1 MGFLGKMVAKA
12 VVKKAETAAIYG
24 VVSHMENTRSVDA
37 LVNKSTANYML
48 FIKKKS
54 MSIKRGFTVYDEFDN
69 KKYVVKTDALTFG
82 YPCIRL
88 YDTEEHEIGKVELT
102 SKTGMGT
109 YTMSLDGKKLGTLTR
124 KMSVKI
130 KLDLSFNGWHL
141 DGNLMQ
147 SNFVVTDK
155 NGNQVMKFNDAFSSR
170 DTYVLE
176 MNNREHEILGLLLV
190 MAVEI
195 ALHGN
200 DRHLHMGEK
209 HGTEII
215 ILP

>member
-141 DGNLMQ
+141 DAG
-147 SNFVVTDK
+147 T
-155 NGNQVMKFNDAFSSR
+155 
-170 DTYVLE
+170 VLFD
-176 MNNREHEILGLLLV
+176 IGSV
-190 MAVEI
+190 F
-195 ALHGN
+195 
-200 DRHLHMGEK
+200 
-209 HGTEII
+209 
-215 ILP
+215 

>member
-1 MGFLGKMVAKA
+1 MGFLGKAIAKA
-12 VVKKAETAAIYG
+12 VVKKAGEAAMYG
-24 VVSHMENTRSVDA
+24 VVAHEEKNRSVDA
-37 LVNKSTANYML
+37 LVNNSTANYML

-54 MSIKRGFTVYDEFDN
+54 MSIKRGFTVCDEFDK

-88 YDTEEHEIGKVELT
+88 YDMEENEIGKVELS

-109 YTMSLDGKKLGTLTR
+109 YSMYLDGKKLGTLTR

-147 SNFVVTDK
+147 NNFVVTDK
-155 NGNQVMKFNDAFSSR
+155 NGNMVMKFNDAFTSR

-176 MNNREHEILGLLLV
+176 MNNQQNEIIGLLLV

-195 ALHGN
+195 ALHGK
-200 DRHLHMGEK
+200 D
-209 HGTEII
+209 
-215 ILP
+215 

>member
-1 MGFLGKMVAKA
+1 MCRYEHFGLEIYEEYAYGIPIKSPGCRLGSCWCQKNQA
-12 VVKKAETAAIYG
+12 
-24 VVSHMENTRSVDA
+24 
-37 LVNKSTANYML
+37 
-48 FIKKKS
+48 
-54 MSIKRGFTVYDEFDN
+54 
-69 KKYVVKTDALTFG
+69 

-130 KLDLSFNGWHL
+130 KMDLSFNGWHL

-155 NGNQVMKFNDAFSSR
+155 NGNQVMKFNNAFSSR

-200 DRHLHMGEK
+200 D
-209 HGTEII
+209 
-215 ILP
+215 